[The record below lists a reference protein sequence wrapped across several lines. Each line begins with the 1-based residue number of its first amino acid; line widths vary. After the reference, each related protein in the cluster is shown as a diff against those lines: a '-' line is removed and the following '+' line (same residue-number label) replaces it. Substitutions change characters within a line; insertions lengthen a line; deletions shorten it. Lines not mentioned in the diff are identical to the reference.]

1 MPRQLGS
8 WRGFCGQRK
17 RFGLFRSRSGRGPG
31 CMIVQSEVRA
41 FDPQTVV
48 RQLPVFK
55 MRPEYATAED
65 FAAWEARAKTMSIAA
80 LLYTIKDCQ
89 QAARGMRGWNPDK
102 EGFYTDQACTYG
114 MEYTRRKRGAA

>member
-1 MPRQLGS
+1 
-8 WRGFCGQRK
+8 
-17 RFGLFRSRSGRGPG
+17 
-31 CMIVQSEVRA
+31 MIVQSEVRA

-65 FAAWEARAKTMSIAA
+65 FATWEARAKTMSTDA

-89 QAARGMRGWNPDK
+89 QAAMAMKGWKPDK
-102 EGFYTDQACTYG
+102 EGFYIDQACTYG
-114 MEYTRRKRGAA
+114 MEYTRRRRNIGGK